1 MLKLHNPDKPTRDTL
16 LQRAAA
22 GRGEKARKARELLR
36 LGTLAGLAK
45 ATGRELPEVL
55 K

>member
-22 GRGEKARKARELLR
+22 GRGEKALKAQKLIR
-36 LGTLAGLAK
+36 LGTLMGLAK
-45 ATGRELPEVL
+45 AAGKEFPEVL